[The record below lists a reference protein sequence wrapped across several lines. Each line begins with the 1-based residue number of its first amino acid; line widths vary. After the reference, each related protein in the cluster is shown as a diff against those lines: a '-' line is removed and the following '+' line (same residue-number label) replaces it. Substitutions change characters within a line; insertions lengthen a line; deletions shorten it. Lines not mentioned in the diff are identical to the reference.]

1 MKGFVY
7 MIKCK
12 DENISDCY
20 IGSTINLCSRKK
32 QHKSVCKTPENKS
45 YNFKVYKFIR
55 DNGGFDNFEFVVLKE
70 VEVNDKTELKQHE
83 AEQYELLKPSLNC
96 NNPLIQI
103 DMKLYQK
110 EYYKEKYTN
119 YHKQRYQEKKDE
131 YKARNNKR
139 YKLFKTLLEN
149 HNKNI

>member
-1 MKGFVY
+1 MKGCVY

-20 IGSTINLCSRKK
+20 VGSTINLCSRKK

-70 VEVNDKTELKQHE
+70 VEVNNKVELKQHE

-131 YKARNNKR
+131 YKERNNKR

>member
-1 MKGFVY
+1 

-12 DENISDCY
+12 NENITDCY

-55 DNGGFDNFEFVVLKE
+55 DNGGFDNFEFSIIKE
-70 VEVNDKTELKQHE
+70 IEINNKTELKQHE
-83 AEQYELLKPSLNC
+83 AEQYNLLNPSLNC

-103 DMKLYQK
+103 DMKEYQK
-110 EYYKEKYTN
+110 EYYKEKYQD
-119 YHKQRYQEKKDE
+119 YHKQRYIQKKEE
-131 YKARNNKR
+131 YKARNTNR
-139 YKLFKTLLEN
+139 YKLFKFILEN

>member
-20 IGSTINLCSRKK
+20 VGSTINLCSRKK

-70 VEVNDKTELKQHE
+70 VEVNDKIELKQHE

-131 YKARNNKR
+131 YKERNNKR

>member
-20 IGSTINLCSRKK
+20 VGSTINLCSRKK

-70 VEVNDKTELKQHE
+70 VEVNDKIELKQHE

-103 DMKLYQK
+103 DMNLYQK

-119 YHKQRYQEKKDE
+119 YHKQRYQEKK
-131 YKARNNKR
+131 R
-139 YKLFKTLLEN
+139 
-149 HNKNI
+149 

>member
-1 MKGFVY
+1 

-20 IGSTINLCSRKK
+20 VGSTINLCSRKK

-70 VEVNDKTELKQHE
+70 VEVNDKIELKQHE

-131 YKARNNKR
+131 YKERNNKR

>member
-1 MKGFVY
+1 

-20 IGSTINLCSRKK
+20 VGSTINLCSRKK

-70 VEVNDKTELKQHE
+70 VEVNNKVELKQHE

-131 YKARNNKR
+131 YKERNNKR

>member
-20 IGSTINLCSRKK
+20 VGSTINLCSRKK

-70 VEVNDKTELKQHE
+70 VEVNNKVELKQHE

-131 YKARNNKR
+131 YKERNNKR

>member
-1 MKGFVY
+1 MKGCVY

-20 IGSTINLCSRKK
+20 VGSTINLCSRKK

-70 VEVNDKTELKQHE
+70 VEVNDKIELKQHE

-131 YKARNNKR
+131 YKERNNKR